1 MPQRIL
7 DIISEYPQK
16 EHVAAK
22 APDIGVQERICHI
35 GQRFRHIHK
44 RRSRLT
50 VAQHDRSISKTVGV
64 GLQMGLTAKTGRR
77 KCKDVE
83 RDQPE
88 RDILALNV
96 LKTVGIV
103 KRNEHRRV
111 VTDRHSGKSRDDNSP

>member
-1 MPQRIL
+1 MPQRVL
-7 DIISEYPQK
+7 DIISEDLQK

-22 APDIGVQERICHI
+22 VPDIGVQERICHI
-35 GQRFRHIHK
+35 GQQFRHIHK

-50 VAQHDRSISKTVGV
+50 VAQHEPSRSISKTVGV

-88 RDILALNV
+88 RDIVALSV

-111 VTDRHSGKSRDDNSP
+111 VPDRPLRQITGR

>member
-22 APDIGVQERICHI
+22 VPDIGVQKRICHI
-35 GQRFRHIHK
+35 GQQFRHIHK

-50 VAQHDRSISKTVGV
+50 VAQHDRNISKTV
-64 GLQMGLTAKTGRR
+64 GLQMGLTAKTGCR

-88 RDILALNV
+88 RDILALDV
-96 LKTVGIV
+96 LKTVGVV
-103 KRNEHRRV
+103 KRNEYRRV
-111 VTDRHSGKSRDDNSP
+111 VPDRPLRQITGR